1 MNAILNL
8 ARIALLTAAVAL
20 PGAARAAEETPEA
33 LVQSTSEEM
42 LAIIGRTQDRQQ
54 LHQAVETKVAQHFD
68 FAHMT
73 KLALGR
79 SWQQASPA
87 QQQALEQEFRK
98 LLVRTYA
105 NAFAT
110 AKQRNASVKL
120 SPSPA
125 TPAGKKEVTIKT
137 KVTPA
142 GGQPIAIGYD
152 MELLAAGWKVFDVVV
167 DNVSL
172 VTNYRESFATEIKNG
187 GIDGLVKSLAEKN
200 RKNSA
205 SAASPEGSPAKDD
218 KRGKEK
224 P

>member
-8 ARIALLTAAVAL
+8 AGAALLAAVVAL
-20 PGAARAAEETPEA
+20 PGAAPAAEETPEA

-54 LHQAVETKVAQHFD
+54 LHQAVETKVAPHFN

-73 KLALGR
+73 QLALGR
-79 SWQQASPA
+79 SWQQASQA

-98 LLVRTYA
+98 LLVRTYS

-110 AKQRNASVKL
+110 AKQRNASLKV
-120 SPSPA
+120 
-125 TPAGKKEVTIKT
+125 TPPRSGSVEKKQVTIKT
-137 KVTPA
+137 RVTPS
-142 GGQPIAIGYD
+142 GGQPISIDYE
-152 MELLAAGWKVFDVVV
+152 MEMSPGGWKVFDVVV

-187 GIDGLVKSLAEKN
+187 GIDGLIKSLAAKN
-200 RKNSA
+200 QKNSRPGTA
-205 SAASPEGSPAKDD
+205 GA
-218 KRGKEK
+218 
-224 P
+224 